1 MTKEIQ
7 EQRYTLYDQE
17 RQSKIDRC
25 ISKRQEIIA
34 NTKQIKPK
42 EKNKSFNENSEEEG
56 ENNYYYNNLN
66 YEEYKRRYKIRN
78 TENNYIF
85 RKSNSTRKQKLIPI
99 NKVIVTDNSYTI
111 NNGKGKKSTLT
122 QDEID
127 KIQCI
132 KDEKAKLRKKS
143 AKKNEQLMRYLQV
156 ELDRVHK
163 INKVK
168 EKLNKKNENIKEFIK
183 VKNKTIKQMEND
195 RYQDHQDIN
204 ERQKIY
210 KKMLSNYDQKL
221 YLSKQL
227 EKNKAQTLD
236 KINTKTNKKMEEL
249 SKQIQDYED
258 KNNRYKEKITKLFDL
273 KDKEEMD
280 KIVKERIDKK
290 GKNESPLR
298 QTSTDLIKKRLNNF
312 EEKLEIEKYRRE
324 NALMISMNKFQDKI
338 SNYLVKSGEKEK
350 KIKNTLLEE
359 NKKREDIRMK
369 KTNHFN
375 DVRNN
380 VKKNEELKEE
390 KRQKLIED
398 IQKKDLKT
406 YAIKEEKKKINEE
419 KMKMNKLNREER
431 NAMKLKIQEIINK
444 EKNFAEGEKNEELIQ
459 KLMSENNNN
468 NSE

>member
-1 MTKEIQ
+1 M
-7 EQRYTLYDQE
+7 
-17 RQSKIDRC
+17 
-25 ISKRQEIIA
+25 
-34 NTKQIKPK
+34 
-42 EKNKSFNENSEEEG
+42 NENSEEE
-56 ENNYYYNNLN
+56 EDNNYYYNNLN

-85 RKSNSTRKQKLIPI
+85 RKSKSTRKQKLTPI
-99 NKVIVTDNSYTI
+99 NKVIVTDNSYAI
-111 NNGKGKKSTLT
+111 NSGNGKKSILT

-127 KIQCI
+127 NIQCI
-132 KDEKAKLRKKS
+132 KDEKEKLRKKS
-143 AKKNEQLMRYLQV
+143 AKKNDQLMKYLQV
-156 ELDRVHK
+156 ELDRVNK

-168 EKLNKKNENIKEFIK
+168 EKLNKKDENIKEFINA
-183 VKNKTIKQMEND
+183 KNKTIKKMEND

-210 KKMLSNYDQKL
+210 EKMISNYDQQL
-221 YLSKQL
+221 FLSKQQQI
-227 EKNKAQTLD
+227 EKNKAETLD
-236 KINTKTNKKMEEL
+236 KINTKTSKKMEEL

-258 KNNRYKEKITKLFDL
+258 KNNKYKEKITKLFDL

-280 KIVKERIDKK
+280 KKIKERIDKK
-290 GKNESPLR
+290 ENNDSSLR
-298 QTSTDLIKKRLNNF
+298 QTSTDLIKKKLNNF

-324 NALMISMNKFQDKI
+324 NALIISMSKFQNKI
-338 SNYLVKSGEKEK
+338 INCLEKSGEKEK

-359 NKKREDIRMK
+359 NKRKEDIRMK

-375 DVRNN
+375 DVRKN
-380 VKKNEELKEE
+380 VQKNEELKEE

-431 NAMKLKIQEIINK
+431 NAMKLKIQEIIKK
-444 EKNFAEGEKNEELIQ
+444 ENNYAEGEKNEELLK
-459 KLMSENNNN
+459 KLISENDNNNN
-468 NSE
+468 E

>member
-7 EQRYTLYDQE
+7 EQRYTLYEEE
-17 RQSKIDRC
+17 RKIKIERC

-34 NTKQIKPK
+34 NTKKIKPK
-42 EKNKSFNENSEEEG
+42 EKNKSFKEESEEED
-56 ENNYYYNNLN
+56 NNYYNNLN

-85 RKSNSTRKQKLIPI
+85 RKSHSTKKQKLIPI

-111 NNGKGKKSTLT
+111 NNGKGKTSTIT
-122 QDEID
+122 KDEID

-132 KDEKAKLRKKS
+132 KDEKDKLRKKIS
-143 AKKNEQLMRYLQV
+143 KKDEQLMRYLQV
-156 ELDRVHK
+156 ELDRVQK
-163 INKVK
+163 IKKVK
-168 EKLNKKNENIKEFIK
+168 EKLNKKDENIKEFIK
-183 VKNKTIKQMEND
+183 VKNKTIRQMEND

-210 KKMLSNYDQKL
+210 KKMISNYDQKL
-221 YLSKQL
+221 YLSKQQQI
-227 EKNKAQTLD
+227 EKNKAATLD
-236 KINTKTNKKMEEL
+236 KINTKTSKKMEEL

-258 KNNRYKEKITKLFDL
+258 KNNKYKQKITELFDL

-280 KIVKERIDKK
+280 KKIKERIDKK

-298 QTSTDLIKKRLNNF
+298 QTSTDLIKKKLNNY

-324 NALMISMNKFQDKI
+324 NALMISMSKFQNKI
-338 SNYLVKSGEKEK
+338 SNYLVKSGEKEN

-359 NKKREDIRMK
+359 NKKKEDIRMK
-369 KTNHFN
+369 QTNHFN
-375 DVRNN
+375 DVRKN

-419 KMKMNKLNREER
+419 KMKMNKLSKEER
-431 NAMKLKIQEIINK
+431 NAMKIKIQEIINK
-444 EKNFAEGEKNEELIQ
+444 ENNYNEGENNEELIQ
-459 KLMSENNNN
+459 KLISENNNN
-468 NSE
+468 S

>member
-1 MTKEIQ
+1 M
-7 EQRYTLYDQE
+7 
-17 RQSKIDRC
+17 
-25 ISKRQEIIA
+25 
-34 NTKQIKPK
+34 
-42 EKNKSFNENSEEEG
+42 NENSEEE
-56 ENNYYYNNLN
+56 EDNNYYYNNLN

-85 RKSNSTRKQKLIPI
+85 RKSKSTRKQKLTPI
-99 NKVIVTDNSYTI
+99 NKVIVTDNSYAI
-111 NNGKGKKSTLT
+111 NSGNGKKSILT

-127 KIQCI
+127 NIQCI
-132 KDEKAKLRKKS
+132 KDEKEKLRKKS
-143 AKKNEQLMRYLQV
+143 AKKNDQLMKYLQV
-156 ELDRVHK
+156 ELDRVNK

-168 EKLNKKNENIKEFIK
+168 EKLNKKDENIKEFIK
-183 VKNKTIKQMEND
+183 VRNKTIKQMEND

-204 ERQKIY
+204 ERQKIFQ
-210 KKMLSNYDQKL
+210 KMLSNYDQKL

-227 EKNKAQTLD
+227 EKNKAATLD

-258 KNNRYKEKITKLFDL
+258 KNNKYKEKITKLFDL

-280 KIVKERIDKK
+280 KKIKERIDKK
-290 GKNESPLR
+290 ENNDRSLR
-298 QTSTDLIKKRLNNF
+298 QTSTDLIKKKLNNF

-324 NALMISMNKFQDKI
+324 NALMISMSKFQDKI

-359 NKKREDIRMK
+359 NKKREEKRK
-369 KTNHFN
+369 KQTNHFAE
-375 DVRNN
+375 VRNN

-419 KMKMNKLNREER
+419 KLKMNKINREER
-431 NAMKLKIQEIINK
+431 NAMKLKIQEIIKK
-444 EKNFAEGEKNEELIQ
+444 ENNYAEGEKNEELLK
-459 KLMSENNNN
+459 KLISENDNNN
-468 NSE
+468 DE

>member
-7 EQRYTLYDQE
+7 EQRYALYEEE
-17 RQSKIDRC
+17 RKIKIERC

-34 NTKQIKPK
+34 NTKKIKPK
-42 EKNKSFNENSEEEG
+42 EKNKSFKEESEEED
-56 ENNYYYNNLN
+56 NNYYNNLN

-85 RKSNSTRKQKLIPI
+85 RKSHSTKKQKLIPI

-111 NNGKGKKSTLT
+111 NNGKGKTSTIT
-122 QDEID
+122 KDDID

-132 KDEKAKLRKKS
+132 KDEKDKLKKKIS
-143 AKKNEQLMRYLQV
+143 KKDEQLMRYLQV
-156 ELDRVHK
+156 ELDRVQK
-163 INKVK
+163 IKKVK
-168 EKLNKKNENIKEFIK
+168 EKLNKKDENIKEFIK
-183 VKNKTIKQMEND
+183 VKNKTIRQMEND

-210 KKMLSNYDQKL
+210 KKMISNYDQKL
-221 YLSKQL
+221 YLSKQQQI
-227 EKNKAQTLD
+227 EKNKAETLD
-236 KINTKTNKKMEEL
+236 KINTKTSKKMEEL

-258 KNNRYKEKITKLFDL
+258 KNNKYKQKITELFDL

-280 KIVKERIDKK
+280 KKIKERIDKK

-298 QTSTDLIKKRLNNF
+298 QTSTDLIKKKLNNY

-324 NALMISMNKFQDKI
+324 NALMISMSKFQNKI
-338 SNYLVKSGEKEK
+338 SNYLVKSGEKEN

-359 NKKREDIRMK
+359 NKRKEDIRMK
-369 KTNHFN
+369 QTNHFN
-375 DVRNN
+375 DVRKN

-419 KMKMNKLNREER
+419 KMKMNKLSKEER
-431 NAMKLKIQEIINK
+431 NAMKLKIQEIINN
-444 EKNFAEGEKNEELIQ
+444 ENNYAEGDKNEELIQ
-459 KLMSENNNN
+459 KLISENNNN
-468 NSE
+468 S

>member
-1 MTKEIQ
+1 
-7 EQRYTLYDQE
+7 
-17 RQSKIDRC
+17 
-25 ISKRQEIIA
+25 
-34 NTKQIKPK
+34 
-42 EKNKSFNENSEEEG
+42 
-56 ENNYYYNNLN
+56 
-66 YEEYKRRYKIRN
+66 
-78 TENNYIF
+78 
-85 RKSNSTRKQKLIPI
+85 
-99 NKVIVTDNSYTI
+99 
-111 NNGKGKKSTLT
+111 
-122 QDEID
+122 
-127 KIQCI
+127 
-132 KDEKAKLRKKS
+132 
-143 AKKNEQLMRYLQV
+143 MRYLQV
-156 ELDRVHK
+156 ELDRVQK
-163 INKVK
+163 IKKVK
-168 EKLNKKNENIKEFIK
+168 EKLNKKDENIKEFIK

-195 RYQDHQDIN
+195 RYQDHQEIN

-210 KKMLSNYDQKL
+210 QKMLSNYDQKL

-227 EKNKAQTLD
+227 EKNKAATLE

-258 KNNRYKEKITKLFDL
+258 KNNKYKEKITKLFDL

-280 KIVKERIDKK
+280 KKIKDRIDKK

-298 QTSTDLIKKRLNNF
+298 QTSTDLIKKKLNNF

-324 NALMISMNKFQDKI
+324 NALMISMDKFQNKI
-338 SNYLVKSGEKEK
+338 SNFLVKSGEKEK

-359 NKKREDIRMK
+359 NKKKEDMRMK

-375 DVRNN
+375 DVRKN

-419 KMKMNKLNREER
+419 KMKMNKLNKEER

-444 EKNFAEGEKNEELIQ
+444 ENNYTDGEKNKELIQ
-459 KLMSENNNN
+459 QLISENNNDN
-468 NSE
+468 DS

>member
-7 EQRYTLYDQE
+7 QQRYSLYEQE
-17 RQSKIDRC
+17 RQSKIERC
-25 ISKRQEIIA
+25 IAKRQEIIA
-34 NTKQIKPK
+34 NTKKIKPK
-42 EKNKSFNENSEEEG
+42 EKNKNLNENSEEE
-56 ENNYYYNNLN
+56 EDNNFYYNSLN

-85 RKSNSTRKQKLIPI
+85 RKSNSTKKQKSIPI

-122 QDEID
+122 QDEVD
-127 KIQCI
+127 NIQCI
-132 KDEKAKLRKKS
+132 KDEKEKLRKKS

-168 EKLNKKNENIKEFIK
+168 EKLNKKDENIKEFIK
-183 VKNKTIKQMEND
+183 VRNKTIKQMEND

-204 ERQKIY
+204 ERQKIFQ
-210 KKMLSNYDQKL
+210 KMLSNYDQKL

-227 EKNKAQTLD
+227 EKNKAATLD

-258 KNNRYKEKITKLFDL
+258 KNNKYKEKITKLFDL

-280 KIVKERIDKK
+280 KKIKERIDKK
-290 GKNESPLR
+290 ENNDSSLR
-298 QTSTDLIKKRLNNF
+298 QTSTDLIKKKLNNF

-324 NALMISMNKFQDKI
+324 NALMISMSKFQNKI
-338 SNYLVKSGEKEK
+338 INCLEKSGEKEK

-359 NKKREDIRMK
+359 NKKREEKRK
-369 KTNHFN
+369 KQTNHFAE
-375 DVRNN
+375 VRNN

-419 KMKMNKLNREER
+419 KLKMNKINREER

-444 EKNFAEGEKNEELIQ
+444 EKNFGEGEKNEELIQ
-459 KLMSENNNN
+459 KLISENNND

>member
-1 MTKEIQ
+1 MQ
-7 EQRYTLYDQE
+7 EQRYALYEEE
-17 RQSKIDRC
+17 RKSKIDRC

-34 NTKQIKPK
+34 NTKKIKPK
-42 EKNKSFNENSEEEG
+42 EKNKSFKEESEEED
-56 ENNYYYNNLN
+56 NNYYNNLN

-85 RKSNSTRKQKLIPI
+85 RKSHSTKKQKLIPI

-111 NNGKGKKSTLT
+111 NNGKGKTSTIT
-122 QDEID
+122 KDDID

-132 KDEKAKLRKKS
+132 KDEKDKLKKKIS
-143 AKKNEQLMRYLQV
+143 KKDEQLMRYLQV
-156 ELDRVHK
+156 ELDRVQK
-163 INKVK
+163 IKKVK
-168 EKLNKKNENIKEFIK
+168 EKLNKKDENIKEFIK
-183 VKNKTIKQMEND
+183 VKNKTIRQMEND

-210 KKMLSNYDQKL
+210 QKMISNYDQKL
-221 YLSKQL
+221 YLSKQQQI
-227 EKNKAQTLD
+227 EKNKAETLD
-236 KINTKTNKKMEEL
+236 KINTKRSKKMEEL

-258 KNNRYKEKITKLFDL
+258 KNNKYKQKITELFDL

-280 KIVKERIDKK
+280 KKIKERIDKK

-298 QTSTDLIKKRLNNF
+298 QTSTDLIKKKLNNY

-324 NALMISMNKFQDKI
+324 NALMISMSKFQNKI
-338 SNYLVKSGEKEK
+338 SNYLVKSGEKEN

-359 NKKREDIRMK
+359 NKKKEDIRMK
-369 KTNHFN
+369 QTNHFN
-375 DVRNN
+375 DVRKN

-419 KMKMNKLNREER
+419 KMKMNKLSKEER
-431 NAMKLKIQEIINK
+431 NAMKLKIQEIINN
-444 EKNFAEGEKNEELIQ
+444 ENNYAEGDKNEELIQ
-459 KLMSENNNN
+459 KLISENNNN
-468 NSE
+468 S